1 MNNIVK
7 ELRETNAAARDLRA
21 ANIQLQQ
28 LLLLDEMLCKA
39 ELEVGLLD
47 GVPISAEKNSAE

>member
-1 MNNIVK
+1 MTKLVK
-7 ELRETNAAARDLRA
+7 ELRETNSAARDLRA

-39 ELEVGLLD
+39 EMEVGLLD
-47 GVPISAEKNSAE
+47 GVPLPGGKLDE

>member
-7 ELRETNAAARDLRA
+7 ELRKTNTALRDLRA
-21 ANIQLQQ
+21 ARMDITQ

-47 GVPISAEKNSAE
+47 GVPVSAEKNSAE